1 MDTAIYIGNEKMQ
14 MVCGARKGDSLN
26 LDTFAQIS
34 LPEGAVLN
42 GVITN
47 EELFVM
53 SFRQL
58 MTEHPDMLDR
68 KVRLLIGGDQILTKL
83 SIAPRIPE
91 KQMLEWIKGEFS
103 ESETKEE
110 MLYDYRVIRRD
121 EEGDL
126 ALICAAQKEMIGSYI
141 DIFDELGVELESIGA
156 GLDSQIKL
164 LEFLPET
171 CDDSFIFLTLDGS
184 SLYASIYVDGI
195 FRISNWTRLFSERST
210 PPISGEIERM
220 VSNLMQFSHTEG
232 YAQDIKK
239 IYVCGCRRDEIFIFK
254 NIAERFSLPTDLLR
268 NREGLIKTDG
278 DKKVRVDE
286 YVYAIGTLL

>member
-14 MVCGARKGDSLN
+14 MVCGAKKSGSLVI
-26 LDTFAQIS
+26 DTYAQID

-47 EELFVM
+47 EELFIM

-68 KVRLLIGGDQILTKL
+68 KVRLLIGGDQILTKV
-83 SIAPRIPE
+83 SIAPRISE
-91 KQMLEWIKGEFS
+91 RQLLEWVKGEFS
-103 ESETKEE
+103 ESEIRED
-110 MLYDYRVIRRD
+110 MLYDYRIIRVD
-121 EEGDL
+121 HDGDL

-141 DIFDELGVELESIGA
+141 NIFEELGIELESIGA

-164 LEFLPET
+164 LSFLPET
-171 CDDSFIFLTLDGS
+171 SQDSFIFLTLDGS
-184 SLYASIYVDGI
+184 SLYASIYVNGV

-210 PPISGEIERM
+210 PAVSGEIERM

-232 YAQDIKK
+232 YAQEIKK
-239 IYVCGCRRDEIFIFK
+239 IYVCGCRRDEIFLFK
-254 NIAERFSLPTDLLR
+254 NITERFSLPTDLLR
-268 NREGLIKTDG
+268 DKTGLIDAG
-278 DKKVRVDE
+278 EQRIRVDE

>member
-1 MDTAIYIGNEKMQ
+1 MDTVIYIGNEKMQ
-14 MVCGARKGDSLN
+14 MVCGAKKGGSLII
-26 LDTFAQIS
+26 DTFAQID

-42 GVITN
+42 GVITS

-53 SFRQL
+53 AFRQL

-68 KVRLLIGGDQILTKL
+68 RVRLLIGGDQILTRV
-83 SIAPRIPE
+83 SIAPRISE
-91 KQMLEWIKGEFS
+91 RQMLEWVKGEFS
-103 ESETKEE
+103 ESEIREE
-110 MLYDYRVIRRD
+110 MLYDYRIIKSD
-121 EEGDL
+121 QQGDL

-141 DIFDELGVELESIGA
+141 GIFEELGVELESIGA

-164 LEFLPET
+164 LNFLPET
-171 CDDSFIFLTLDGS
+171 SEESFIFLTLDGS
-184 SLYASIYVDGI
+184 SLYASIYIDGV

-210 PPISGEIERM
+210 PAVSGEIERM

-239 IYVCGCRRDEIFIFK
+239 IYVCGCRRDEIFLFK
-254 NIAERFSLPTDLLR
+254 NITERFSLPTDLLR
-268 NREGLIKTDG
+268 DKTGLIDAG
-278 DKKVRVDE
+278 DQRIRVDE